1 VSLEA
6 TDARRLDRVLVPEPI
21 DLLVA
26 DVSFISLKLVLP
38 PVVPLLAPDAALVA
52 LVKPQF
58 EAGPALTR
66 KGIVRDEAVQRR
78 VCDDIGAFVVS
89 LGFQIV
95 GLIPSPILGRE
106 GNREFLIGARRG

>member
-1 VSLEA
+1 M
-6 TDARRLDRVLVPEPI
+6 
-21 DLLVA
+21 
-26 DVSFISLKLVLP
+26 
-38 PVVPLLAPDAALVA
+38 
-52 LVKPQF
+52 
-58 EAGPALTR
+58 
-66 KGIVRDEAVQRR
+66 QRR